1 MGVWG
6 RGLFQSL
13 DCQALARKPCLV
25 WRRLMLE
32 TPSSGVAEE
41 GVAVSRELG
50 RARCF
55 ALLYATVTHC
65 AAAVPD
71 TNMEAGGDEDEQD

>member
-1 MGVWG
+1 
-6 RGLFQSL
+6 
-13 DCQALARKPCLV
+13 
-25 WRRLMLE
+25 MLE

-55 ALLYATVTHC
+55 ALLYATGTHC